1 MIKLKFKKVIKTRIK
16 EFREEKSLTQKEF
29 ADIIGVSRQTIYFLE
44 KGDYNPSLTLSF
56 KIAELLDKPLN
67 QIFYLES
74 LIKIKIESLS
84 LKELKNI
91 ASNLNIKYDKLVYL
105 SEIDENHILKE
116 FNKDFLRKISNE
128 LEMTYEDL
136 FDE

>member
-1 MIKLKFKKVIKTRIK
+1 MKTRIK

>member
-84 LKELKNI
+84 LKELKKI